1 MTRRTQGQ
9 TAFMFSCQ
17 IQSTWE
23 KPLNGT
29 PQFPCNRI
37 PIRGLHCSLPPHH
50 SPQMHFPAGESASA
64 CLGARDTLGGRL
76 GWGWPAGMG
85 LAGRTLTPRLCSEDN
100 DWQMPS
106 SFSNPRHTLNGWTP
120 DSGSHSYSLSSQ
132 RAGPLSS
139 EPGRYLPGKAELTGL
154 LP

>member
-1 MTRRTQGQ
+1 MGRLSFPEIGYPSKGCTAPFLLTTDHRCIFQPGNQLGSPGGQGHTRR
-9 TAFMFSCQ
+9 
-17 IQSTWE
+17 
-23 KPLNGT
+23 
-29 PQFPCNRI
+29 
-37 PIRGLHCSLPPHH
+37 
-50 SPQMHFPAGESASA
+50 
-64 CLGARDTLGGRL
+64 RL

-106 SFSNPRHTLNGWTP
+106 SFSNTQHTLNGWTP

-132 RAGPLSS
+132 RAGTLSS
-139 EPGRYLPGKAELTGL
+139 EAGRYLPGKAELTGL